1 MLSGGGGGPANP
13 AEAAGAAGASGSS
26 GATASLDA
34 ALPDHI
40 RELGYQVIM
49 FMNISTKD
57 LQVRPTG

>member
-1 MLSGGGGGPANP
+1 MLSGGGGGGSANP

-40 RELGYQVIM
+40 RELGYQVM